1 MKKIK
6 LLLLISMIVGA
17 SSLVSERFTE
27 TQSFL
32 WREFHGIECI
42 AFAVHF
48 FATLWLVFT
57 SRKSNL
63 LLTLTGTSLIQL
75 LTNPWEDMYPWSM
88 VHNVSVLLSFIF
100 TTVVFFRSK

>member
-1 MKKIK
+1 MKKINW
-6 LLLLISMIVGA
+6 LLLISMIAGA

-48 FATLWLVFT
+48 FATFWLIVA
-57 SRKSNL
+57 SRKSKL
-63 LLTLTGTSLIQL
+63 LLALLVTSLLQL
-75 LTNPWEDMYPWSM
+75 ITNPWEDVATWET
-88 VHNVSVLLSFIF
+88 VHNISVLSSFSLTFI
-100 TTVVFFRSK
+100 VFFRDK

>member
-1 MKKIK
+1 MKKINW
-6 LLLLISMIVGA
+6 LLLISMIVGA

-48 FATLWLVFT
+48 FATLWLVLT
-57 SRKSNL
+57 SKKSNL
-63 LLTLTGTSLIQL
+63 LLILVVVSLLQLT
-75 LTNPWEDMYPWSM
+75 TNPWEDIYPWSI
-88 VHNVSVLLSFIF
+88 VHNVSVLLSFALTI
-100 TTVVFFRSK
+100 VVFLRSK